1 MDEESFDNYT
11 YDLGV
16 RIYDLVK
23 KEVQLY
29 SPDTVNLSPVN
40 HTLGT
45 FRFNYIAY
53 QNKKKQYWQYHGD
66 ANALS

>member
-29 SPDTVNLSPVN
+29 SPDTVNLSPATDAEIDN
-40 HTLGT
+40 ITGSIKATLLGVAEGEE
-45 FRFNYIAY
+45 I
-53 QNKKKQYWQYHGD
+53 
-66 ANALS
+66 